1 MKKLKNI
8 LSLLTLAEKK
18 NFVLLFFLI
27 FITTVF
33 DALGV
38 VSIFPFL
45 AILAN
50 QNLVN
55 SNPILKYFYEA
66 SDAFGVTNIVQ
77 FLFFIGI

>member
-1 MKKLKNI
+1 MKKLNNI

-18 NFVLLFFLI
+18 NFVLLLFLI
-27 FITTVF
+27 FTTTIF
-33 DALGV
+33 DVLGV

-45 AILAN
+45 TILAN

-66 SDAFGVTNIVQ
+66 SDVFGVTNILQ
-77 FLFFIGI
+77 FLFL